1 MTLEV
6 RQAYL
11 NINDAQTRAS
21 SATLGSQQAAEAARI
36 AALRYQNGLGTFL
49 DVINAQAQL
58 AQAQINELNAQY
70 DYQTALAQL
79 VRAVGSR

>member
-6 RQAYL
+6 RQAWL

-21 SATLGSQQAAEAARI
+21 STTLASQEAAEAARI
-36 AALRYQNGLGTFL
+36 TALRYQNGLNTFY
-49 DVINAQAQL
+49 DVTLSQSQL